1 MPVLWRVGRGMIF
14 VITKNDIEG
23 FHQWSEAPETVAFLR
38 DQHRHIFNIQCQF
51 EVSHE
56 EREIEII
63 MQQWAIEDYLKNKYG
78 NPCEFG
84 GMSCESIAKE
94 LLQQF
99 NAYEVKVLED
109 GAGGAIVRR

>member
-1 MPVLWRVGRGMIF
+1 MIF
-14 VITKNDIEG
+14 VLTKNDVEG
-23 FHQWSEAPETVAFLR
+23 FHFWKEAPEIVSFLR
-38 DQHRHIFNIQCQF
+38 DKHRHIFNIYCKF

-63 MQQWAIEDYLKNKYG
+63 MQQWEIEDYLKSKYG

-84 GMSCESIAKE
+84 GMSCESIARE
-94 LLQQF
+94 ILEAF

>member
-1 MPVLWRVGRGMIF
+1 MIL
-14 VITKNDIEG
+14 ILTENNIEG
-23 FHQWSEAPETVAFLR
+23 FHQWKEAPEEVKFLR

-63 MQQWAIEDYLKNKYG
+63 MQQWEIEKYLFNKYG
-78 NPCEFG
+78 NPCKFG
-84 GMSCESIAKE
+84 GMSCESIARE
-94 LLQQF
+94 LLEHF

-109 GAGGAIVRR
+109 GAGGAIVRK